1 MSEKKP
7 MTALSETESAAID
20 KAASPSIRSIVV
32 SVGAAALIAGAAAGV
47 GIGTATTAPQRA
59 DYAIPA
65 TGPLAPAAQLS
76 TAVHD
81 PDDVLTP
88 AEEDRLL
95 SDAERLETPA
105 VVTQLHYLVF
115 ASNHDNVKD
124 SVEEFI
130 RAHRP
135 ELISA
140 DDDHFADGTLIVG
153 VGLDPRQSF
162 VLAGNDVADSLSLW
176 EGTHLDESVT
186 AIQPGVRDNNI
197 PAGLFAG
204 ADTATDV
211 EALAQARYDSDR
223 TARTAGVIGG
233 GVGAAALGGTLAGVL
248 GGTARHRSRK
258 IARARAEMDLVSR
271 EYGQLSGRLN
281 AIDVRAHSLTSPF
294 ADATLR
300 RQWEEVRDRFL
311 LLHERVDQ
319 LGELRD
325 ASPDKD
331 FLAKSEEISRA
342 AQVTRQVSY
351 AEDNIDTLFRLE
363 HGDDTARRTELQ
375 ALRSDVVDA
384 QVSLS
389 DTVGGL
395 YVEFQ
400 RIRDRSDELAERTG
414 ADSFLD
420 EFVVL
425 LADYRSALTQLRHQ
439 EFSDVD
445 EKKATSLSAP
455 TIYERDWR
463 PGYGYHDFVPFWV
476 MSSWHSSNLAAQQ
489 SAASSAGATHT
500 SFSSG
505 FSGAG
510 GSSSF

>member
-1 MSEKKP
+1 
-7 MTALSETESAAID
+7 
-20 KAASPSIRSIVV
+20 
-32 SVGAAALIAGAAAGV
+32 
-47 GIGTATTAPQRA
+47 
-59 DYAIPA
+59 
-65 TGPLAPAAQLS
+65 
-76 TAVHD
+76 
-81 PDDVLTP
+81 
-88 AEEDRLL
+88 
-95 SDAERLETPA
+95 
-105 VVTQLHYLVF
+105 
-115 ASNHDNVKD
+115 
-124 SVEEFI
+124 
-130 RAHRP
+130 
-135 ELISA
+135 
-140 DDDHFADGTLIVG
+140 
-153 VGLDPRQSF
+153 
-162 VLAGNDVADSLSLW
+162 
-176 EGTHLDESVT
+176 
-186 AIQPGVRDNNI
+186 
-197 PAGLFAG
+197 
-204 ADTATDV
+204 
-211 EALAQARYDSDR
+211 
-223 TARTAGVIGG
+223 
-233 GVGAAALGGTLAGVL
+233 TLAGVL